1 MRLGTLVASFAVLGL
16 AFFTATSRGA
26 GRAEPSALE
35 GKPAPD
41 FSLKT
46 LDGKNVTLSE
56 MKGKV
61 VVVDFWATWCPPC
74 RKSLPHLQKLSADK
88 EMADKGL
95 VVWAVDAREKSDVV
109 QKFLTEN
116 KYTFTV
122 PMDTGKAMTQYNVS
136 GIPTT
141 IIVGR
146 DGKVRKTFV
155 GFGEGSEGP
164 MDEAVKAALAEKE

>member
-1 MRLGTLVASFAVLGL
+1 MRIGTVVASFAVLGL
-16 AFFTATSRGA
+16 ALFATTSRAA
-26 GRAEPSALE
+26 GPEELE
-35 GKPAPD
+35 GKASPD

-74 RKSLPHLQKLSADK
+74 RKSLPHLQKMSADK
-88 EMADKGL
+88 ELADKGL
-95 VVWAVDAREKSDVV
+95 VVWAVNAREKSDVV
-109 QKFLTEN
+109 QKFLTDN
-116 KYTFTV
+116 KYTFAV
-122 PMDTGKAMTQYNVS
+122 PMDLGKTMTQYKIA

-141 IIVGR
+141 VIVGR
-146 DGKVRKTFV
+146 DGKVRKVFV
-155 GFGEGSEGP
+155 GFGDGSEGP

>member
-16 AFFTATSRGA
+16 AFFAATTRGA
-26 GRAEPSALE
+26 GRAEPSDLE
-35 GKPAPD
+35 GKVAPD

-74 RKSLPHLQKLSADK
+74 RKSLPHLQKLRADK

-109 QKFLTEN
+109 QKFLTDN
-116 KYTFTV
+116 KYTFAV
-122 PMDTGKAMTQYNVS
+122 PMDTGKTMTQYNVS